1 MALEDRIRELAGEVV
16 PADAS
21 AAAAARVRQ
30 SVLLKPPGSLGR
42 LEWLGSRLSGM
53 AGECPPPV
61 PEDPAVVVCAGDH
74 GVLARGVS
82 PWPGEVT
89 AAMVENFCA
98 GGAAGNG
105 PARTGGGGVSG
116 VGAGGAFGRGGHPRP
131 RGAKGNPRAERVRGG
146 AGEDT
151 AAMVENFCAGGAAV
165 NALARTVGARVSV
178 LDVGVASELG
188 RHPLLRGSK
197 AKPGTDDLSE
207 GPAMDREEAA
217 RAVLAG
223 AGIVEELVESG
234 GVDLLV
240 TGDMGIGNTTP
251 AACLIAAFTGCPAS
265 EVTGRG
271 TGIDDA
277 TLERKIRVVEEA
289 LELHR
294 PDAGDPMGALAALG
308 GLEHAALVGLILMS
322 AVYGV
327 PVLLD
332 GVVSNSAALVARALS
347 PHSLDY
353 MVAGHLSAEPGTRV
367 ALEKLGLEPLLD
379 LEMRLGEGTGA
390 LLAVPLAQ
398 AAARALNEMA
408 TLEEAGLA

>member
-1 MALEDRIRELAGEVV
+1 MVLDDRIGELAGEVE

-21 AAAAARVRQ
+21 AAEAARGRQ
-30 SVLLKPPGSLGR
+30 SRLLKPPGSLGR
-42 LEWLGSRLSGM
+42 LEELGSRLSGM

-61 PEDPAVVVCAGDH
+61 PEGPAVVVCAGDH

-98 GGAAGNG
+98 GGAA
-105 PARTGGGGVSG
+105 
-116 VGAGGAFGRGGHPRP
+116 
-131 RGAKGNPRAERVRGG
+131 
-146 AGEDT
+146 
-151 AAMVENFCAGGAAV
+151 V
-165 NALARTVGARVSV
+165 NAIARTVGARVSV

-188 RHPLLRGSK
+188 RHPLLRG
-197 AKPGTDDLSE
+197 AKVRPGTDDLSV
-207 GPAMDREEAA
+207 GPAMSREEAA

-223 AGIVEELVESG
+223 AGIVEELVVSG

-240 TGDMGIGNTTP
+240 GGDMGIGNTTP
-251 AACLIAAFTGCPAS
+251 AACLIAAFTGRPAE

-289 LELHR
+289 LELHS
-294 PDAGDPMGALAALG
+294 PDPGDPVGTLAALG

-332 GVVSNSAALVARALS
+332 GVVSNSAALVARTLAS
-347 PHSLDY
+347 NSVDY
-353 MVAGHLSAEPGTRV
+353 MIAGHLSAEPGARI

-379 LEMRLGEGTGA
+379 LQLRLGEGTGG

-398 AAARALNEMA
+398 AAARTLNEMA
-408 TLEEAGLA
+408 TLEEAGIA